1 MSLNTL
7 KVATEGY
14 LKRNTK
20 ALLVIAVAGY
30 LNFGGTPPTPEP
42 SNGGGGNG
50 SGSGGVNTEISTWG
64 KTSNTDKELQEKI
77 KLDDDLVF
85 HIIKIWV
92 EKCQT

>member
-1 MSLNTL
+1 MSRIISRMTRGRITAGTVK
-7 KVATEGY
+7 KVVVSITFG
-14 LKRNTK
+14 
-20 ALLVIAVAGY
+20 AL
-30 LNFGGTPPTPEP
+30 FFTGTPPTPEP

-50 SGSGGVNTEISTWG
+50 SGSGGVNTEISAWG
-64 KTSNTDKELQEKI
+64 KTNDRDKDWEERI

>member
-7 KVATEGY
+7 KIATEGY

-50 SGSGGVNTEISTWG
+50 SGGVSATISTWG
-64 KTSNTDKELQEKI
+64 KIGDRDKDWEERI

>member
-1 MSLNTL
+1 MSRIISRMTRGRITAGTVK
-7 KVATEGY
+7 KVVVSITFG
-14 LKRNTK
+14 
-20 ALLVIAVAGY
+20 ALFFTGSP
-30 LNFGGTPPTPEP
+30 TPTPEP

-50 SGSGGVNTEISTWG
+50 SGGVSSTISTWG
-64 KTSNTDKELQEKI
+64 KTNNTDKELQERI

>member
-1 MSLNTL
+1 MRTPLSILSRGRL
-7 KVATEGY
+7 AGGIKKPLAMLAIGW
-14 LKRNTK
+14 
-20 ALLVIAVAGY
+20 LVTT
-30 LNFGGTPPTPEP
+30 GTPPIPPDNP

-50 SGSGGVNTEISTWG
+50 SGGVSATISTWG
-64 KTSNTDKELQEKI
+64 KTNESDKDWQERI